1 MKWNRTAPLP
11 PIRGVL
17 LDMDGLLI
25 DSEHIAQQCCIQAGY
40 DLGYPIDQTLAR
52 RFLGV
57 THDGC
62 VQILQDAFPGIDAES
77 LFRHSRELL
86 KAQFEKSLT
95 AKPGALALLIYLKDA
110 HVPFALA
117 SSSSRERTENCLR
130 LTGLLNFFPESIRI
144 TGEKAIHSKPAPD
157 LFLQAAACLTVP
169 RANCLVLE
177 DSVNG
182 ITAGRAAGCV
192 VCMVPDLIPYT
203 ESLRSQCDL
212 VAQDL
217 ADVLACLKQMIQ
229 PIRLA

>member
-86 KAQFEKSLT
+86 KGLSFHPDIVLLDPMFPGRQKSGLVKKKAQLLQKLEK
-95 AKPGALALLIYLKDA
+95 PCED
-110 HVPFALA
+110 
-117 SSSSRERTENCLR
+117 EE
-130 LTGLLNFFPESIRI
+130 GL
-144 TGEKAIHSKPAPD
+144 
-157 LFLQAAACLTVP
+157 LQAAVSAGP
-169 RANCLVLE
+169 RKIVIKRPLKGPFL
-177 DSVNG
+177 
-182 ITAGRAAGCV
+182 AGRK
-192 VCMVPDLIPYT
+192 PDYSITGKTIRYDCL
-203 ESLRSQCDL
+203 L
-212 VAQDL
+212 VTTA
-217 ADVLACLKQMIQ
+217 
-229 PIRLA
+229 

>member
-130 LTGLLNFFPESIRI
+130 LTGLLNFFPESIQV
-144 TGEKAIHSKPAPD
+144 TGEKAVHSKPAPD
-157 LFLQAAACLTVP
+157 LFLQAAACLNVP
-169 RANCLVLE
+169 CENCLVLE

-182 ITAGRAAGCV
+182 VTAGRAAGCM

-203 ESLRSQCDL
+203 AALRTQCDL
-212 VAQDL
+212 VARDL
-217 ADVLACLKQMIQ
+217 EDVLTCLKETIQ
-229 PIRLA
+229 PL

>member
-157 LFLQAAACLTVP
+157 LNVP
-169 RANCLVLE
+169 SANCLVLE

>member
-117 SSSSRERTENCLR
+117 SSSSREHTENCLR
-130 LTGLLNFFPESIRI
+130 LTGLLHFFPESIRI

-157 LFLQAAACLTVP
+157 LFLQAAAGLNVP
-169 RANCLVLE
+169 SANCLVLE

>member
-110 HVPFALA
+110 HVPFALT

-157 LFLQAAACLTVP
+157 LFLQAAAGLNVP
-169 RANCLVLE
+169 SANCLVLE

>member
-117 SSSSRERTENCLR
+117 SSSSRERTENYLR

-157 LFLQAAACLTVP
+157 LFLQAAACLNVP
-169 RANCLVLE
+169 SANCLVLE

>member
-157 LFLQAAACLTVP
+157 LFLQAAACLNVP
-169 RANCLVLE
+169 SANCLVLE

>member
-77 LFRHSRELL
+77 LFRHSQELL

-157 LFLQAAACLTVP
+157 LFLQAAACLNVP
-169 RANCLVLE
+169 SANCLVLE

>member
-117 SSSSRERTENCLR
+117 SSSSREHTENCLR

-157 LFLQAAACLTVP
+157 LFLQAAACLNVP
-169 RANCLVLE
+169 SANCLVLE

>member
-62 VQILQDAFPGIDAES
+62 GQILQDAFPGIDAES

-157 LFLQAAACLTVP
+157 LFLQAAACLNVP
-169 RANCLVLE
+169 SANCLVLE

>member
-77 LFRHSRELL
+77 LFPRLFVWIPGR
-86 KAQFEKSLT
+86 SL
-95 AKPGALALLIYLKDA
+95 AGPSGAGSFLCVPGWKKKPGQRG
-110 HVPFALA
+110 HVRP
-117 SSSSRERTENCLR
+117 SNR
-130 LTGLLNFFPESIRI
+130 
-144 TGEKAIHSKPAPD
+144 
-157 LFLQAAACLTVP
+157 
-169 RANCLVLE
+169 
-177 DSVNG
+177 
-182 ITAGRAAGCV
+182 
-192 VCMVPDLIPYT
+192 
-203 ESLRSQCDL
+203 
-212 VAQDL
+212 
-217 ADVLACLKQMIQ
+217 
-229 PIRLA
+229 

>member
-1 MKWNRTAPLP
+1 M
-11 PIRGVL
+11 
-17 LDMDGLLI
+17 
-25 DSEHIAQQCCIQAGY
+25 
-40 DLGYPIDQTLAR
+40 
-52 RFLGV
+52 
-57 THDGC
+57 
-62 VQILQDAFPGIDAES
+62 
-77 LFRHSRELL
+77 
-86 KAQFEKSLT
+86 
-95 AKPGALALLIYLKDA
+95 KDA

-157 LFLQAAACLTVP
+157 LFLQAAACLNVP
-169 RANCLVLE
+169 SANCLVLE

>member
-130 LTGLLNFFPESIRI
+130 LTGLLNFFPESIRKNR
-144 TGEKAIHSKPAPD
+144 EKAIHSKPAPD
-157 LFLQAAACLTVP
+157 LFLQAAACLNVP
-169 RANCLVLE
+169 SANCLVLE

>member
-77 LFRHSRELL
+77 LLRHSRELL

-157 LFLQAAACLTVP
+157 LFLQAAACLNVP
-169 RANCLVLE
+169 SANCLVLE

>member
-25 DSEHIAQQCCIQAGY
+25 DSEHIDQQCCIQAGY

-130 LTGLLNFFPESIRI
+130 LMGLLNFFPESIRI

-157 LFLQAAACLTVP
+157 LFLQAAACLNVP
-169 RANCLVLE
+169 SANCLVLE

>member
-95 AKPGALALLIYLKDA
+95 AKPGALALLIHLKDA

-157 LFLQAAACLTVP
+157 LFLQAAACLNVP
-169 RANCLVLE
+169 SANCLVLE
-177 DSVNG
+177 ESVNG